1 MTDSGGENMLV
12 RRAAPEDL
20 DAIMAIYDSG
30 RAFMRAQGNYVQW
43 VNGYPSRDLLAED
56 IRKGQCYVCEA
67 DGELA
72 GVFAFIL
79 GEDPTYQKI
88 EEGSWRSASPY
99 GTVHRL
105 ASSGKYRGVGKACY
119 DFCKGR
125 IGHGRADT
133 IKDSL
138 YYGVL
143 HQVLK
148 NRGNDQNDEDA
159 GRRRPGRRPSCAGP
173 SGGRTAPP
181 ARRRPGPP
189 GRPGP
194 RRSGTGR

>member
-67 DGELA
+67 EGEIA

-105 ASSGKYRGVGKACY
+105 ASSGKYRGVGKTCY
-119 DFCKGR
+119 DFCKCR
-125 IGHGRADT
+125 IGHVRADT
-133 IKDSL
+133 HED
-138 YYGVL
+138 
-143 HQVLK
+143 
-148 NRGNDQNDEDA
+148 NRA
-159 GRRRPGRRPSCAGP
+159 M
-173 SGGRTAPP
+173 
-181 ARRRPGPP
+181 
-189 GRPGP
+189 
-194 RRSGTGR
+194 RRSLERNGFQRRGVIHIADGTPRIAYEFLAEDGEG